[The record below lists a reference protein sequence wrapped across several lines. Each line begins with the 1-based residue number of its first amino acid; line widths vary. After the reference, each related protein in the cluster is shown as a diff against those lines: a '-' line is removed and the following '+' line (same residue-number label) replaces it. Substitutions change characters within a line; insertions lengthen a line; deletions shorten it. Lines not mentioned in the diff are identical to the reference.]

1 MRRGEATCKSEGRKV
16 VRRSRGQRRATVRS
30 GRAPF
35 LARGLVAGRGLRP
48 SSGASVL
55 RAATTGNK
63 FIAFVAIKPVAGLA
77 CVSPLPLGIAPRAAW
92 IARGGGGGG
101 FDGSAAHETH
111 ATRRSPFESPPR
123 NPLNLTTPD
132 AWKRRRLSQFGKLRR
147 YSGKLEGSAAARTS
161 NSGLGR

>member
-1 MRRGEATCKSEGRKV
+1 MSRGARGGLGLGRRQSKGEGKKV
-16 VRRSRGQRRATVRS
+16 LRRSRGQRQAVGRS

-35 LARGLVAGRGLRP
+35 LARSLVAGRGLRP

-63 FIAFVAIKPVAGLA
+63 FIAFVAIKPVARLA

-101 FDGSAAHETH
+101 PAAHATH
-111 ATRRSPFESPPR
+111 ATLGSPLWRDSPQTLCI
-123 NPLNLTTPD
+123 N
-132 AWKRRRLSQFGKLRR
+132 KQK
-147 YSGKLEGSAAARTS
+147 
-161 NSGLGR
+161 